1 MVDWYV
7 LFDTKTASS
16 FLRTRICGD
25 RRFDPDQTLAPE
37 SVSGDSG
44 LPLTWPDRIVETAR
58 QRVANINQDQE
69 EGMMRRLKLCLVLA
83 TAMVFGWVGAAMAG
97 ETLDTVKA
105 RGFVKAG
112 VNGDVYG
119 FSMPDDKGVWK
130 GLDSDTARAVAAA
143 VFGDANKVEFTAL
156 TAVQRLPALQSKEI
170 DVLCRNTTQTLTRE
184 TTNGLNFCQVNYYD
198 GQGFLI
204 SKKLGVKSAKELD
217 GATVCVLPG
226 TTTEM
231 NAADFF
237 RANGLTWKPV
247 VIEQASELNKAFFAG
262 RCDVLTSD
270 ASQLA
275 AHRSV
280 APNPA
285 EYVLLPEIISKEP
298 LAPVVRHGDDQWFDI
313 VNWVTMSLI
322 EAEELGITSAN
333 VDEMLKSENPQI
345 KRFLGVT
352 EGLGKALGLDDKCF
366 YNVIKQVGNYGE
378 IFERNVGPKTKLG
391 LERGLNALWTDGG
404 LMYAS
409 PFR

>member
-1 MVDWYV
+1 M
-7 LFDTKTASS
+7 KT
-16 FLRTRICGD
+16 
-25 RRFDPDQTLAPE
+25 
-37 SVSGDSG
+37 
-44 LPLTWPDRIVETAR
+44 
-58 QRVANINQDQE
+58 
-69 EGMMRRLKLCLVLA
+69 LKLFLVLA
-83 TAMVFGWVGAAMAG
+83 TAILFVTTGAAMAG

-105 RGFVKAG
+105 RGFLKAG

-119 FSMPDDKGVWK
+119 FSMPDEKGVWK
-130 GLDSDTARAVAAA
+130 GLDVDSARAVAAA
-143 VFGDANKVEFTAL
+143 VFGDASKVEFTAL

-198 GQGFLI
+198 GQGFLV

-217 GATVCVLPG
+217 GAAVCVLPG

-237 RANGLTWKPV
+237 RANGMSWKPV

-262 RCDVLTSD
+262 RCDALTSD

-280 APNPA
+280 APNPD

-298 LAPVVRHGDDQWFDI
+298 LAPVVRHGDDQWYDI

-322 EAEELGITSAN
+322 EAEELGITSKN
-333 VDEMLKSENPQI
+333 VDELLKSDNPKI
-345 KRFLGVT
+345 KRLLGVT
-352 EGLGKALGLDDKCF
+352 EGMGKALGLDDKCF
-366 YNVIKQVGNYGE
+366 YNAVKQVGNYGE
-378 IFERNVGPKTKLG
+378 IYERTVGPDTKLG
-391 LERGLNALWTDGG
+391 LPRGLNALWTEGG

-409 PFR
+409 PLR